1 MNKMHTL
8 TKIVLTCIGVYL
20 GAYLFR
26 QLLMFVL
33 TTFVFPQ
40 GGSRSSTI
48 YIVITIVTFITLALL
63 LYLLIVKRDKI
74 AEKIVGDQLITEP
87 NLQIQWVPF
96 TFRLTAI
103 SAGFIGLYKVIL
115 TLIFVA
121 RPLTIIRAVKD
132 GANQMVL
139 SRPDQ
144 FYYAINQIV
153 ALLILIPLVIYLL
166 YGAPHF
172 VNWHVKKTLEQA
184 KPQQ

>member
-26 QLLMFVL
+26 QILMFVL

-40 GGSRSSTI
+40 GGLRSSTI
-48 YIVITIVTFITLALL
+48 YIVITIVTFVTLALL

-103 SAGFIGLYKVIL
+103 SAGFIGLYKIIL
-115 TLIFVA
+115 MLIFVA
-121 RPLTIIRAVKD
+121 RPLAITRAAVKD

-139 SRPDQ
+139 SEPDR
-144 FYYAINQIV
+144 FYYAINQIA

-172 VNWHVKKTLEQA
+172 VNWHVKKTLE
-184 KPQQ
+184 